1 VEVETSSWIYGVEKK
16 VFDTYGSGGA
26 IGLYTEASTAA
37 RWSKRGSESP
47 SDMDMTR
54 SWIMSA
60 AAEQSRPFL
69 IIYND
74 TIVPDFSPGVGDR

>member
-1 VEVETSSWIYGVEKK
+1 MDIWYGKEVIN
-16 VFDTYGSGGA
+16 TYGSGGA

-37 RWSKRGSESP
+37 RSSKRGSESL